1 MERTVRGEGEGEGVV
16 TCTLNS
22 ISRST
27 NSKGNTVKFMH
38 RINFGPNRVLRI
50 NSFSPS
56 MDWLVNF
63 QIERN

>member
-1 MERTVRGEGEGEGVV
+1 MLKLLTYGEDSKGGEGEGVV

-38 RINFGPNRVLRI
+38 HVLI
-50 NSFSPS
+50 
-56 MDWLVNF
+56 LGLIAHYV
-63 QIERN
+63 